1 MSCVMA
7 FVAIERNYLI
17 MKFLLDLLNSD
28 MMRPEAYQ
36 SFTKIIFYQCAKKSN
51 KNLLYHESTKSKMH
65 QRRFC
70 SQKKKRH

>member
-28 MMRPEAYQ
+28 MMRQKPIRVLQ
-36 SFTKIIFYQCAKKSN
+36 KVGFTIYHKL
-51 KNLLYHESTKSKMH
+51 LLY
-65 QRRFC
+65 
-70 SQKKKRH
+70 